1 MKGEEASVGNSCG
14 ARHTRWSKREK
25 GVGREDDKRGTKG
38 GRRESVRCECGPP
51 KAREPTKVPLV
62 PYFGIKAKQPLL
74 DVTHEAASAHPGVPD
89 VQTRL
94 HVVGEHE
101 GVKKRTA
108 REARDCR
115 ISSALFAQD
124 A

>member
-1 MKGEEASVGNSCG
+1 MKGEETSVGNSCVLDTLDKARERKGRGGDEGG
-14 ARHTRWSKREK
+14 AA
-25 GVGREDDKRGTKG
+25 KG

-51 KAREPTKVPLV
+51 MAREPTKVPLV

-89 VQTRL
+89 YVRTRL
-94 HVVGEHE
+94 HVVGARRSQE
-101 GVKKRTA
+101 TA

-115 ISSALFAQD
+115 IFSASFAQD